1 MVVTRPFTRARTLPA
16 DSVTV
21 VVAARA
27 GHTHPHTMTVTT
39 TKQQSVFRLHTL
51 EHWSIS
57 RTSPKTVWTFLRRD
71 RQTYCSRHTWSE
83 RWASSVSPASRAL
96 QDTPYR
102 YDCCMQRIA
111 LSPRRMPGD
120 SIQTEHHGAAIL
132 RLLVVWLVGALL
144 LGLACGYPAESA
156 SASTAPTMP
165 PELLVGANIYEP
177 FVYYQDGEL
186 VGFDVDLVN
195 LIASLNGWTVRY
207 EVMPFT
213 QELQA
218 IRQGT
223 VDLGIGSIFR
233 TPERASRISFTNAY
247 LDSGLV
253 LVTQADS
260 PIRLTSGLAGH
271 RVAVKAGTASDD
283 YVAQLSATIGK
294 IDVLRYASS
303 EEVIGSVARGKADA
317 AVHDYLNA
325 QYLINRSYVGAL
337 VLHQAGS
344 FSLFLTGRQPL
355 AFPAAR
361 NMLPLLPQFNRTL
374 AHVQNSGLLTQMQTK
389 WFGTTT
395 SFGAESRHIR
405 TALIV
410 LAVLLAVGGTARFLV
425 VRERAA
431 RTTRERAAYYQQLF
445 SAVPEPA
452 MLVYTAPDGLRIEA
466 TNTALDALLGRNA
479 SDLVGARLG
488 SIMVAKGT
496 DASQTLVSVL
506 DQSLSS
512 TRWHL
517 SASDGEVIPVKLM
530 VSNLPPPSGR
540 IVMVAHD
547 LREQLSAEQT
557 VRAAYEQYHTLF
569 DDAPDPIL
577 ILRNHTIIQANIAA
591 GRTLGTTPEH
601 LVNRR
606 VEDISPQNQADG
618 VASQEA
624 IRLFENKA
632 LLGTLQRFDWTFLG
646 PSGRMVV
653 CEASLKSMP
662 TAGPGIIQAIFRD
675 VTDQRTAEERSRQLE
690 TELVQS
696 RKMEAVGRLAG
707 GIAHDF
713 NNIIGGIMG
722 HASLL
727 KVDMPEGSE
736 AYRELDT
743 IERAAMLASQL
754 THRLLTFSRKEA
766 LTLTDID
773 VSAVLEDTLSIATPG
788 FDKRTEL
795 VTHVASDLAF
805 VSGDRMQFEEVLLNL
820 VINARDAIG
829 HREGTITVEARNIT
843 PDDAYWQDHAI
854 PPLAPGNYV
863 ELTLSDTGVGLSE
876 EAKAHL
882 FEPFFTTR
890 PQGTGLGLSIAWRV
904 IHDMGGTI
912 AFASARGHG
921 TTFTLVLPAVSRADA
936 QKHGHQPV
944 LPASLPPSLHGESVF
959 VVDDEDVVRSVAV
972 KVLTGLGYQV
982 TESAD
987 PVAALETYRSN
998 WQSIDLVLL
1007 DMMMPH
1013 MNGRQLFEKMREI
1026 NPAVAAVL
1034 MSGDATGTAEGA
1046 TWFVGFISKPY
1057 TLQELATIVRQSLS
1071 TSAERA
1077 STMTGDSA
1085 V

>member
-1 MVVTRPFTRARTLPA
+1 
-16 DSVTV
+16 
-21 VVAARA
+21 
-27 GHTHPHTMTVTT
+27 
-39 TKQQSVFRLHTL
+39 
-51 EHWSIS
+51 
-57 RTSPKTVWTFLRRD
+57 
-71 RQTYCSRHTWSE
+71 
-83 RWASSVSPASRAL
+83 
-96 QDTPYR
+96 
-102 YDCCMQRIA
+102 
-111 LSPRRMPGD
+111 MPGD
-120 SIQTEHHGAAIL
+120 NIRTGHHGAATL
-132 RLLVVWLVGALL
+132 RLLAIWLVGVLL
-144 LGLACGYPAESA
+144 FGLACGNALEPA
-156 SASTAPTMP
+156 SASTAPTVP
-165 PELLVGANIYEP
+165 PELLVAANIYEP
-177 FVYYQDGEL
+177 FVYYRDGQL

-218 IRQGT
+218 IQQGT

-233 TPERASRISFTNAY
+233 TPERASRFSFTNAY

-260 PIRLTSGLAGH
+260 PIRVASGLAGH

-283 YVAQLSATIGK
+283 YVTQLSDAIGK
-294 IDVLRYASS
+294 IDVQRYASP
-303 EEVIGSVARGKADA
+303 EEVIASVARGEADA

-337 VLHQAGS
+337 VLHQAGPFNS
-344 FSLFLTGRQPL
+344 FLTGRQPV

-374 AHVQNSGLLTQMQTK
+374 AHVQNSGLLTQMQTT

-395 SFGAESRHIR
+395 SFGAESTHLR
-405 TALIV
+405 TVFIV
-410 LAVLLAVGGTARFLV
+410 VAVLLAVGGVAYLLV

-431 RTTRERAAYYQQLF
+431 RATRERAAYYQQLF

-452 MLVYTAPDGLRIEA
+452 MLVYATPEGLRIEA
-466 TNTALDALLGRNA
+466 TNTALNALLGRSS
-479 SDLVGARLG
+479 SDLVGAQLG
-488 SIMVAKGT
+488 SIMVAEGT

-517 SASDGEVIPVKLM
+517 SASDGSLIPVKLM
-530 VSNLPPPSGR
+530 ISNLPPPSDR

-557 VRAAYEQYHTLF
+557 VRAAYEQYHALF

-577 ILRNHTIIQANIAA
+577 ILRNHTIVQANIAA
-591 GRTLGTTPEH
+591 GRALGTTPEH
-601 LVNRR
+601 LVNKH

-618 VASQEA
+618 VASLEA
-624 IRLFENKA
+624 IQLFENKA
-632 LLGTLQRFDWTFLG
+632 LLGTPQRFDWTFVG
-646 PSGRMVV
+646 PGGRTVV
-653 CEASLKSMP
+653 CEASLKSIP
-662 TAGPGIIQAIFRD
+662 TAGPAIIQAIFRD
-675 VTDQRTAEERSRQLE
+675 VTDQRAAEERSRQLE
-690 TELVQS
+690 GELIQS
-696 RKMEAVGRLAG
+696 QKMEAVGRLAG
-707 GIAHDF
+707 GVAHDF

-727 KVDMPEGSE
+727 KADMAEGSD

-743 IERAAMLASQL
+743 IERAAMRASQL

-766 LTLTDID
+766 PTLTDID
-773 VSAVLEDTLSIATPG
+773 VGAALEDTLSIATPG
-788 FDKRTEL
+788 FDKRTRL
-795 VTHVASDLAF
+795 VTHVAPDLAF

-829 HREGTITVEARNIT
+829 HHEGTITVEARNIAA
-843 PDDAYWQDHAI
+843 DAAYWQDHAI
-854 PPLAPGNYV
+854 PALSSGNYV
-863 ELTLSDTGVGLSE
+863 EVTLSDTGVGLSE
-876 EAKAHL
+876 EARAHL

-890 PQGTGLGLSIAWRV
+890 PEGTGLGLSIVWRV
-904 IHDMGGTI
+904 VHDMGGTI
-912 AFASARGHG
+912 AVASARGHG

-936 QKHGHQPV
+936 QKHGH
-944 LPASLPPSLHGESVF
+944 LPLVPGSLPPSLHGESVF
-959 VVDDEDVVRSVAV
+959 VIDDEDVVRSVAV
-972 KVLTGLGYQV
+972 KVLTGLGYRV

-987 PVAALETYRSN
+987 PVAALEVYRGN

-1013 MNGRQLFEKMREI
+1013 MNGRQLFEKLREI

-1034 MSGDATGTAEGA
+1034 MSGYDATGTTDGTAG
-1046 TWFVGFISKPY
+1046 FRGFISKPY

-1077 STMTGDSA
+1077 STMAGDSA